1 MDAPLALV
9 RSGTTDAV
17 VFCRGFPVCQLVKL
31 PIVGHNQSRAPANR
45 FLPYPVCLHVA
56 LVQNQHP
63 SVDRGPLEAAL
74 EVRNASVAGY
84 SLICVFS
91 GLKAWDPTLGR
102 SEQLSNSA
110 YVVPVMPRKCMFFRV
125 VLVYLFLIIRRRS
138 QLVWILPAERLLT

>member
-1 MDAPLALV
+1 M
-9 RSGTTDAV
+9 
-17 VFCRGFPVCQLVKL
+17 
-31 PIVGHNQSRAPANR
+31 
-45 FLPYPVCLHVA
+45 CLHVA

-102 SEQLSNSA
+102 SKQLSNSA
-110 YVVPVMPRKCMFFRV
+110 YVVPVVPRKCMFFRV
-125 VLVYLFLIIRRRS
+125 VLVYLFLIIRRLLRRS
-138 QLVWILPAERLLT
+138 QLA